1 MSAENTDIAP
11 AEIRESN
18 TFENDFDVSG
28 MLTTVGKLEA
38 SKAQSDI
45 VFAPID
51 PDDILIRPDGLI
63 YLDWQWYAGRLI
75 KAFPLSW
82 ALIPQGMPK
91 INGNLVVWG
100 FWLIIDGHLMGF
112 AIGEQSRA
120 NPNMSY
126 AECCEGAKSNALMRL
141 CKGLGMARNLWHR
154 PFIDEWKDKHAE
166 QFVDDKGRKL
176 QRRKTPA
183 RSSGG
188 SPIGSDSGKA
198 SSEDKPAA
206 PAKADEP
213 QVTQYRKITNWAGKE
228 VPAEE
233 PIGTKVA
240 ALAKFQTLF
249 VEKFNH
255 PEHFRNHIKKHFG
268 AEKASELTWEQA
280 VALHDHLYDA
290 KDDPRFYVKET
301 IVSGW
306 DAEPVAKELY
316 VAKGLQA
323 LYNTVHEHMGLRLGS
338 IDGQKYLRVMTE
350 VASAVGTAFA
360 NPPTDEDLKE
370 IRDILDKEF
379 PKNA

>member
-1 MSAENTDIAP
+1 MSDENTAIVP
-11 AEIRESN
+11 AEIRESK

-45 VFAPID
+45 LFAPID
-51 PDDILIRPDGLI
+51 PDDILIRPDGLV

-75 KAFPLSW
+75 QTFPLRW

-100 FWLIIDGHLMGF
+100 FWLLIDGHLMGF

-154 PFIDEWKDKHAE
+154 PFIDEWKDKYAE
-166 QFVDDKGRKL
+166 QYVDDKGRKL
-176 QRRKTPA
+176 QRRKTLPK
-183 RSSGG
+183 SGN
-188 SPIGSDSGKA
+188 DSAPVSGDDSAA
-198 SSEDKPAA
+198 SESGISGQPAA
-206 PAKADEP
+206 PIPETAP
-213 QVTQYRKITNWAGKE
+213 RMITNWAGKE

-240 ALAKFQTLF
+240 AMAKFQTLF
-249 VEKFNH
+249 VDKFNH
-255 PEHFRNHIKKHFG
+255 AEHFRNHIKKHFG

-350 VASAVGTAFA
+350 VASAVGTALSR
-360 NPPTDEDLKE
+360 PPTDEDIKE
-370 IRDILDKEF
+370 IKDILDKEF